1 MNRKLLATVSAIWLS
16 GSMIAAYAQT
26 STDPAT
32 GEVVATTGDAGS
44 SILIRGG
51 ETFSLAPGDQL
62 FDGDRIVTRLGASI
76 ELQIDDCTRTL
87 DEGLTIVIDD
97 AFCEA
102 VFASADQTILAEAG
116 ITQGTTTGA
125 LLPVLGG
132 VAVLGGGAAALA
144 AGESPPPPPPTS
156 R

>member
-102 VFASADQTILAEAG
+102 VFASADQTILAQAG
-116 ITQGTTTGA
+116 ITQGA
-125 LLPVLGG
+125 APLLPVLGG

-144 AGESPPPPPPTS
+144 GGESPPPPPPTS

>member
-16 GSMIAAYAQT
+16 GSMIAAQAQT
-26 STDPAT
+26 SADTAA
-32 GEVVATTGDAGS
+32 GEVVTTTGDAGS
-44 SILIRGG
+44 TILIRGG
-51 ETFSLAPGDQL
+51 ETFSLAAGDQL
-62 FDGDRIVTRLGASI
+62 FDGDRIVTRLGASV

-102 VFASADQTILAEAG
+102 VFASADETILAEAG
-116 ITQGTTTGA
+116 LTQGTA
-125 LLPVLGG
+125 PLLPVLGG
-132 VAVLGGGAAALA
+132 AAVIGGGAAALA
-144 AGESPPPPPPTS
+144 GGSPPPPPPPTS